1 MVVMNIWILNPNVN
15 FIHPQRCKN
24 SNFFL
29 FLGYQVR
36 KIIKIVPAS

>member
-1 MVVMNIWILNPNVN
+1 MVRNIRISNSNVI
-15 FIHPQRCKN
+15 FIHPQRCKS